1 MATESSPFP
10 EEEELEEDAY
20 EELLALLALA
30 LLAGT
35 SGIVMST
42 FSFSDFG
49 SVQGRFRTKASEV
62 LSKLSDTSQK
72 SIGIGLERTS
82 REIKKK
88 DLSIDYSDPRI
99 QSLLSD
105 IFDNQLSHILQ
116 TNSNMF
122 NELLIIADDRGWDD
136 KEIARR
142 LKLYYGL
149 TPRYLRTV
157 LAMEDALKGEGL
169 SKKVIE
175 QRIQKRIDQLVEVRF
190 RLASTM
196 ISTGIVEGAKDA
208 AFTQLVETGQLERG
222 EYVKQWVSVLD
233 DVTTDTC
240 VSNHRTFAEIGQTFP
255 SGDMYPPATNPVH
268 PCRSSMRIIKRP
280 N

>member
-1 MATESSPFP
+1 MSVESSPYH
-10 EEEELEEDAY
+10 EEEALEEETH
-20 EELLALLALA
+20 EELLALFALA

-35 SGIVMST
+35 SGLVMST
-42 FSFSDFG
+42 FSYSDFE
-49 SVQGRFRTKASEV
+49 SVQARFRTKASEV

-72 SIGIGLERTS
+72 SINIGLERTS

-88 DLSIDYSDPRI
+88 DLSVDYSDSRI
-99 QSLLSD
+99 QSLAAR
-105 IFDNQLSHILQ
+105 IFDSQLVYILQ

-122 NELLIIADDRGWDD
+122 NELLIIADDRGWGN

-157 LAMEDALKGEGL
+157 IAMEDALKAESL

-175 QRIQKRIDQLVEVRF
+175 QRIQRRIDQLVEVRL

-196 ISTGIVEGAKDA
+196 ISTSIVEGAKDT
-208 AFTQLVETGQLERG
+208 AFTQLVETGQLERDD
-222 EYVKQWVSVLD
+222 YVKQWVSVLD
-233 DVTTDTC
+233 DVTTDIC
-240 VSNHRTFAEIGQTFP
+240 VSNHRAIAEIGQAFP
-255 SGDMYPPATNPVH
+255 SGDTHPPALNPVH
-268 PCRSSMRIIKRP
+268 PCRSSTRIIKRP